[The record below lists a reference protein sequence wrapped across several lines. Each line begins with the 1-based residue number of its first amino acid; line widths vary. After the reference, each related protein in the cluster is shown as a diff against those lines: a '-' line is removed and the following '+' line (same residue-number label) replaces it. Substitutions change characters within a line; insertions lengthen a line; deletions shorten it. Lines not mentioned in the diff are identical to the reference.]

1 MGRRIFRIKERGN
14 YHMQVKSGD
23 YVVRKSYRKDIV
35 FRVKQIFRD
44 ENGGLSAV
52 LKGVAIRLI
61 ADAPLTDL
69 ITLDQ
74 AETARILE
82 KEQGEEIQLL
92 MKRHEGSDQ
101 WRGGSRSFDYPGMVL
116 HLDGDREYLNKC
128 IEAYDKLGIPHAG
141 LAVPEKDQP
150 DAVTY
155 YLEKYRPEILVV
167 TGHDSLL
174 KGSIDHQN
182 LDNYRSSFYFVEAVK
197 KARQYQPDRD
207 ALVIFAGACQSCYE
221 SLLRAGANYAS
232 SPKRVFIHI
241 FDPVLIIERV
251 AYTSIK
257 DVVTAEDAVEG
268 TVTGSDGI
276 GGIETRGCFRL
287 GYPSVEGDSLRC

>member
-1 MGRRIFRIKERGN
+1 MKRGN
-14 YHMQVKSGD
+14 ESMQVKSGD
-23 YVVRKSYRKDIV
+23 YVVRRSYHKDIV

-61 ADAPLTDL
+61 ADAPLDDL
-69 ITLDQ
+69 ETMDP

-82 KEQGEEIQLL
+82 KEQGEEIDLL
-92 MKRHEGSDQ
+92 MRRHRGANQ
-101 WRGGSRSFDYPGMVL
+101 WRGGERSFDYPGMVL

-128 IEAYDKLGIPHAG
+128 VEAYEKLGIPHAG

-150 DAVTY
+150 DAVPY

-174 KGSIDHQN
+174 KGAVDTQN
-182 LDNYRSSFYFVEAVK
+182 LDNYRASAYFAEAVK

-207 ALVIFAGACQSCYE
+207 ALVVFAGACQSCYE
-221 SLLRAGANYAS
+221 ALLRAGANFAS

-241 FDPVLIIERV
+241 FDPVLIIEKV

-257 DVVTAEDAVEG
+257 DVVTAEEAVEG
-268 TVTGSDGI
+268 TVTGADGI
-276 GGIETRGCFRL
+276 GGIETRGCFRV
-287 GYPSVEGDSLRC
+287 GYPSVNGSPLRL